1 VTAVLTESAQ
11 TMRRATVLLADDH
24 RLFTEGLVHLLN
36 ERFRVIGTVREGAA
50 VIEAARRLRPEVIV
64 MDLSMPTM
72 SGLDALRQ
80 MNDQGLES
88 KVIVLTMHAD
98 ARLATE
104 ALRAGASGFVLK
116 EASGEELVTAIDA
129 ALEGRTY
136 LTTALTRDV
145 LDMMSR
151 RNDPA
156 AVQLTP
162 RQVAVLRLIVDGLRM
177 KEIASA
183 LDLSPR
189 TVETIKYELMHELK
203 IHSTA
208 ELVRYAIEHRLTGL

>member
-1 VTAVLTESAQ
+1 MLTESPQA
-11 TMRRATVLLADDH
+11 MRRATVLLADDH
-24 RLFTEGLVHLLN
+24 RLFTEGLVRLLN
-36 ERFRVIGTVREGAA
+36 ERFRVIGMVREGTA
-50 VIEAARRLRPEVIV
+50 VIEAASRLRPEVIV

-116 EASGEELVTAIDA
+116 EASGDELVTAIEA

-136 LTTALTRDV
+136 LTTALTKDV
-145 LDMMSR
+145 LDLMSR
-151 RNDPA
+151 RSEPA
-156 AVQLTP
+156 AVQLTA

>member
-1 VTAVLTESAQ
+1 
-11 TMRRATVLLADDH
+11 
-24 RLFTEGLVHLLN
+24 
-36 ERFRVIGTVREGAA
+36 
-50 VIEAARRLRPEVIV
+50 
-64 MDLSMPTM
+64 M

-88 KVIVLTMHAD
+88 KVVVLTMHAD

-116 EASGEELVTAIDA
+116 EASGDELVTAIEA

-136 LTTALTRDV
+136 LTTALTKDV
-145 LDMMSR
+145 LDLMSR
-151 RNDPA
+151 RSEPA
-156 AVQLTP
+156 AVQLTA

>member
-24 RLFTEGLVHLLN
+24 RVFTEGLVHLQN